1 MKKKPSPHTITR
13 LLAGALGALALLI
26 GAPPAQ
32 AAVKSSADETITL
45 HVAPERS
52 VVWRGGPREVI
63 VEVEVKAK
71 RPAETYRSPVNLSV
85 VLDRSGSMAGAK
97 IEKARQAACAALDKL
112 EPDDFFSLVVYD
124 NKTDVL
130 IEPARVGSREHR
142 AEWKSR
148 IERIQPGGGTALYA
162 GVQAGAAL
170 VRKNLDAERVNRVIL
185 VSDGLANVGP
195 QKTSDLVE
203 LGRTLREQKLS
214 VTTIGLGDDFNED
227 LMTGLAEASHANYY
241 YVKDAEKLPGILA
254 EELGSASAR
263 VASSIR
269 IKIEVPAGVCVRE
282 IVGHPEIKCEERAAE
297 ISLPELFGSERR
309 LFHLRCHVD
318 EASADSV
325 TIAKVGLTYDDEA
338 MKKHASQSGS
348 TSVGLTDD
356 EKKSIESI
364 RDETVRNVAVLQ
376 NRLDKEAA
384 VALADAGKPKEAAA
398 LLEQRVMGNAQAPAN
413 QQLPAVA
420 EENRKLQSWADE
432 LKTRGNLGN
441 TSRKAAQYE
450 NYQDRV
456 QKR

>member
-1 MKKKPSPHTITR
+1 MKKKPCPHITNR
-13 LLAGALGALALLI
+13 LFAGTLCALAILL
-26 GAPPAQ
+26 GAPPAG

-45 HVAPERS
+45 RVVPERGA
-52 VVWRGGPREVI
+52 VYRGGTREVI

-71 RPAETYRSPVNLSV
+71 RPAESYRSPVNLSV
-85 VLDRSGSMAGAK
+85 VLDRSGSMSGAK

-112 EPDDFFSLVVYD
+112 EPDDFFSLVIYD

-130 IEPARVGSREHR
+130 IEPARAGSREHR

-195 QKTSDLVE
+195 SRTSDLVE
-203 LGRTLREQKLS
+203 LGHTLRAQKLS

-241 YVKDAEKLPGILA
+241 YVKDAEKLPGIFA

-263 VASSIR
+263 VASGIR
-269 IKIEVPAGVCVRE
+269 IRIEVPAGVCVRE
-282 IVGHPEIKCEERAAE
+282 IVGHPEIRCEERAAE
-297 ISLPELFGSERR
+297 ISLPELFGSEHR

-318 EASADSV
+318 DAGADSV
-325 TIAKVGLTYDDEA
+325 ALANVALTYDDEA
-338 MKKHASQSGS
+338 MKKRASQTGS
-348 TSVGLTDD
+348 ATVRLTDD
-356 EKKSIESI
+356 EKASIESI
-364 RDETVRNVAVLQ
+364 RDETARNVAVLQ

-384 VALADAGKPKEAAA
+384 VRLADAGRAKEAAQ
-398 LLEQRVMGNAQAPAN
+398 LLEQRAYGNVQAPAS
-413 QQLPAVA
+413 QQLPGVA
-420 EENRKLQSWADE
+420 EENKKLQQWADE
-432 LKTRGNLGN
+432 LKSKGNLSN
-441 TSRKAAQYE
+441 SSRKGAQWE
-450 NYQDRV
+450 NYQDRY
-456 QKR
+456 QKK

>member
-1 MKKKPSPHTITR
+1 MKKKPCPHTITR
-13 LLAGALGALALLI
+13 LFAGALGALAFLL

-32 AAVKSSADETITL
+32 AAVKSAADETITL
-45 HVAPERS
+45 HVVPERD
-52 VVWRGGPREVI
+52 VVYRGGSREVI

-71 RPAETYRSPVNLSV
+71 RPAESYRSPVNLSV

-112 EPDDFFSLVVYD
+112 EPDDFFSLVIFD
-124 NKTDVL
+124 NRTELL
-130 IEPARVGSREHR
+130 IPAERVGTVQHR

-162 GVQAGAAL
+162 GVQMGAKE
-170 VRKNLDAERVNRVIL
+170 VRRNLDAERVNRVIL

-195 QKTSDLVE
+195 QRTSDLVE
-203 LGRTLREQKLS
+203 LGRSLREEKLS

-241 YVKDAEKLPGILA
+241 YVKDAEKLPGIFA
-254 EELGSASAR
+254 EELGSAGSR

-269 IKIEVPAGVCVRE
+269 IRIEVPAGVCVRE

-297 ISLPELFGSERR
+297 ISLPELFGSEHRIY
-309 LFHLRCHVD
+309 HLRCHVD
-318 EASADSV
+318 EAGADSV
-325 TIAKVGLTYDDEA
+325 ALAKVGLTYEDEA
-338 MKKHASQSGS
+338 MKKRASQTGS
-348 TSVGLTDD
+348 ASVRLTDD

-364 RDETVRNVAVLQ
+364 RDETARNVAVLQ

-384 VALADAGKPKEAAA
+384 VALADAGRPKEAAA
-398 LLEQRVMGNAQAPAN
+398 LLEQRVYGNAQAPAN
-413 QQLPAVA
+413 RQLPAVA
-420 EENRKLQSWADE
+420 EENRRLQSWADE
-432 LKTRGNLGN
+432 LKAKGNLGN

-450 NYQDRV
+450 NYQDRA